1 LKILKIFSKNY
12 CTGNL
17 IPLQEVYKLKKYLPI
32 LLMSIFFLG
41 AVFSSAIAGAAD
53 NPLVNE
59 TASKILK
66 TNESANQSVNKSVNQ
81 SASKSVNQSV
91 PVNETCLANLTE
103 NATGAPVA
111 EQKFRVGPTVVLRPV
126 NDVITEN
133 EDGLVELYIDNPSLN
148 EVTLNV
154 DARISV
160 PAGIHVYGQGFA
172 QTGAAGTVYGIFSV
186 PPGSARTIYINIKGE
201 KVGTSTVHFSGLY
214 WPGENKDDYN
224 PISLSHPFMVEQ
236 ASKNPEEAPSFEGNN
251 PEEATSSE
259 ENGGVKAEG
268 EGSFSAPG
276 FGMLIAAIGLLGVY
290 AVKRK

>member
-1 LKILKIFSKNY
+1 M
-12 CTGNL
+12 
-17 IPLQEVYKLKKYLPI
+17 KKYLPT
-32 LLMSIFFLG
+32 LLMSIFILG
-41 AVFSSAIAGAAD
+41 AILSSAVAGATD
-53 NPLVNE
+53 NSPIASD

-66 TNESANQSVNKSVNQ
+66 TNESTNQSVNKSANQSVNKSINN
-81 SASKSVNQSV
+81 SVS
-91 PVNETCLANLTE
+91 VNETCLTNVSNTTAE
-103 NATGAPVA
+103 PIATVPVA

-172 QTGAAGTVYGIFSV
+172 QTGAAGTVYGVFSV

-201 KVGTSTVHFSGLY
+201 KVGSSTVHFSGLY
-214 WPGENKDDYN
+214 WPGDNKDDYN
-224 PISLSHPFMVEQ
+224 PISLSHPFVVEQ
-236 ASKNPEEAPSFEGNN
+236 ASRNPGEAPNLEETGPEN
-251 PEEATSSE
+251 PGSE
-259 ENGGVKAEG
+259 DNGGVKAEG

-276 FGMLIAAIGLLGVY
+276 FGLLIAAIGLLGVY
-290 AVKRK
+290 AAKRK